1 MAKPGPISAK
11 PLSVLLSDVFSDAY
25 AKQGFA
31 ARELVTRWADIAGP
45 EVAAHS
51 EPLKIQWPR
60 PIEGQPQEPATLVL
74 RVEGPMALEIQHA
87 SDVILQRVNRFFG
100 WSAVGRLALR
110 QAPLSRRDRPKAS
123 RAPDPKAVAEVA
135 EIPVL
140 GGGRAIAGRA
150 GPAWRLDQAKLSLP
164 RAAGIEACH
173 CHNCRFKLANTPLLW
188 VHWACTRQSG
198 SKPLIITR
206 RAFTAALSLTGLSLL
221 AGLSP
226 LRLIADAMAQSASD
240 VAKPVSLPDM
250 ALGPANASVT
260 ITEYASMTCPHCAAF
275 NETVFP
281 KIKSEYIDTGKIRYV
296 FREFPLDIKAA
307 AGSMLSRCIAKDD
320 SGKYFAVTDM
330 LFRQQNDWVMKNT
343 TETLTRI
350 GKQAGLSQQA
360 VEDCLK
366 DQALLDKIAA
376 DQKYAAEV
384 LKVNSTPTFFV
395 NGEKIKGETSFEEFD
410 KRIKSLLKS

>member
-1 MAKPGPISAK
+1 M
-11 PLSVLLSDVFSDAY
+11 
-25 AKQGFA
+25 
-31 ARELVTRWADIAGP
+31 
-45 EVAAHS
+45 
-51 EPLKIQWPR
+51 
-60 PIEGQPQEPATLVL
+60 
-74 RVEGPMALEIQHA
+74 
-87 SDVILQRVNRFFG
+87 
-100 WSAVGRLALR
+100 
-110 QAPLSRRDRPKAS
+110 
-123 RAPDPKAVAEVA
+123 
-135 EIPVL
+135 
-140 GGGRAIAGRA
+140 
-150 GPAWRLDQAKLSLP
+150 
-164 RAAGIEACH
+164 
-173 CHNCRFKLANTPLLW
+173 
-188 VHWACTRQSG
+188 
-198 SKPLIITR
+198 IITR

-226 LRLIADAMAQSASD
+226 LRLIAEAMAQSAAD

-320 SGKYFAVTDM
+320 SGKYFAVTDI

-384 LKVNSTPTFFV
+384 LKVDSTPTFFI
-395 NGEKIKGETSFEEFD
+395 NGEKIKGETSFEVFD
-410 KRIKSLLKS
+410 KKIKSLLKS